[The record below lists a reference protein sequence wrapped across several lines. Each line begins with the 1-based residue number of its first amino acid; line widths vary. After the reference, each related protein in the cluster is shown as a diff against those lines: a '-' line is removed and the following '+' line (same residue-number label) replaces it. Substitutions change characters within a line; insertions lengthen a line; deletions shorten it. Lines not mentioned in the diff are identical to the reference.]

1 MFNSESSESI
11 EKILINTVEHETKLS
26 NLCDLTSHLKESKD
40 NTIENEE
47 LNRNLEIFYEQKQS
61 KIEELLYKKSKM
73 EFTSISLYKNR
84 KSTSIQKSKPSV
96 LTENNASSEKINQNN
111 KINPLVHNNITITSS
126 QSKMKKEKSI
136 SNQREYLNKM
146 SFNDYIES
154 I

>member
-26 NLCDLTSHLKESKD
+26 NLCDLNSHLKESKD

-111 KINPLVHNNITITSS
+111 KINPLVHNNTITSS